1 MKSLWIA
8 RLILV
13 SITVLIVTWV
23 LKHDIAPVAPMTTSI
38 GPTLDRIMPLSNLTT
53 LKVDVADVLVS
64 ELPGHTGSL
73 RTIVIVKG
81 DVTLGVD
88 LSSAHLE
95 HADATH
101 LIIHLPQPRV
111 QSARLDHDHTR
122 LLELRSSGLWAITP
136 GSSDTDTAAINH
148 AMKDAQ
154 HIIEETGHNPDLIAR
169 CRTQTEQ
176 VLQLFLQPTGQTI
189 ECHWQQP
196 P

>member
-1 MKSLWIA
+1 
-8 RLILV
+8 
-13 SITVLIVTWV
+13 
-23 LKHDIAPVAPMTTSI
+23 MTTSI

-73 RTIVIVKG
+73 RAIVIVKG

-88 LSSAHLE
+88 LSLAHLE

-154 HIIEETGHNPDLIAR
+154 HIVEETGHNPDLIAR
-169 CRTQTEQ
+169 CRLQTEV
-176 VLQLFLQPTGQTI
+176 VLNTFLSQSELKIAVQ
-189 ECHWQQP
+189 WRQ
-196 P
+196 